1 MGRQEGPRS
10 PKVIITLL
18 LGYSQINGT
27 EGLYLEYKKADGSN
41 EKSRNGPLKCLY
53 FKVLHHIVMG
63 NGSVKPCI
71 VA

>member
-1 MGRQEGPRS
+1 MALRGYTWS
-10 PKVIITLL
+10 AKALHSKTKVLH
-18 LGYSQINGT
+18 
-27 EGLYLEYKKADGSN
+27 LEYKKADGSN

-53 FKVLHHIVMG
+53 FKVPHHIVMG